1 MIARACEKKLHHSFA
16 AACLCIVLVTVSHS
30 AGSKN
35 LPDKALYLEAAE
47 AFIDAFYS
55 FERELLQSTLQAAAG
70 SAPAIVFYQGW
81 AQGGNYQI
89 KQRMPCAA
97 TEPNVVSCSITVQDD
112 LVLAL
117 GIGFNVTDTFTI
129 SFQDG
134 KIVTVETSSNDP
146 PLFWQ
151 ARDWVKEKLPA
162 LIETPCQGIW
172 DGGPTPG
179 DCVRAMV
186 EGYRRFAASDDFPQE

>member
-1 MIARACEKKLHHSFA
+1 MVGPSEPKLRHGFN
-16 AACLCIVLVTVSHS
+16 AACLCILMVACGDTVV
-30 AGSKN
+30 SKN
-35 LPDKALYLEAAE
+35 LPDEELQLAVAE

-55 FERELLQSTLQAAAG
+55 FDKQELEMTLPAARG

-89 KQRMPCAA
+89 KQGTPCETKGAD
-97 TEPNVVSCSITVQDD
+97 EVSCSITVQDD

-117 GIGFNVTDTFTI
+117 GIEFNVTDTFTI

-134 KIVTVETSSNDP
+134 KIGAVETSSNDP
-146 PLFWQ
+146 ALFWQ
-151 ARDWVKEKLPA
+151 ARDWVKEKLPE
-162 LIETPCQGIW
+162 LIEKPCQGIW

-186 EGYRRFAASDDFPQE
+186 EGYGRFAASDDFPQK